1 LCNEGPEL
9 LGARLPE
16 SAKTSAS
23 GAGCRETENDVVLE
37 HVQPDIVVDDVCKRK
52 PRAVCRMHA
61 RLSCGPRTQNKAI
74 KIYSEEFAMGFYFV
88 DPEIYKKY
96 KDDVL
101 ELSHAVQINF
111 QEHLPADKRQPGL
124 SDKQIAERLGL
135 EEKVVREIRC
145 VAERDKYSL
154 DEFEEAIRFKEKACR
169 DYSVKGMSAVMEK
182 YVRKSKK

>member
-1 LCNEGPEL
+1 
-9 LGARLPE
+9 
-16 SAKTSAS
+16 
-23 GAGCRETENDVVLE
+23 
-37 HVQPDIVVDDVCKRK
+37 
-52 PRAVCRMHA
+52 
-61 RLSCGPRTQNKAI
+61 
-74 KIYSEEFAMGFYFV
+74 MGFYFV